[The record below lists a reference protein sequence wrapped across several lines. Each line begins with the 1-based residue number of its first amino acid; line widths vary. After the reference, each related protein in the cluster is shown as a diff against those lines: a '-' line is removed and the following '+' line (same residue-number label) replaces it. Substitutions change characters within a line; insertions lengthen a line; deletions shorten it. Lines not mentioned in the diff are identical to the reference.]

1 MMMISLEALLT
12 FINTIILIV
21 FGIIYF
27 KKNYVIMTTDEFQA
41 VSQFID
47 EHSAEEE
54 ASRELAGGT
63 GCSVGFGADYLEDND
78 DENDEEE

>member
-1 MMMISLEALLT
+1 MISISTLLT
-12 FINTIILIV
+12 LINTIILVI
-21 FGIIYF
+21 FGVIYF
-27 KKNYVIMTTDEFQA
+27 KKNYVIMNTDDFQA
-41 VSQFID
+41 ISQFID

-78 DENDEEE
+78 NEEEE